1 MIYWDLW
8 GTHRRHTYYH
18 PYSWRGRPYNIGPRT
33 LSICNFFPNMDWD
46 EDDKLYH
53 ENKEEYLEQIRIE
66 LTRNQVAAEERKRK
80 GILLLSKKSQKP
92 TIGSK
97 RSNDLIATI
106 GFDKVNYSEDIKR
119 KYCDTQENTSWE
131 YSHNFRPRSLIE
143 F

>member
-1 MIYWDLW
+1 
-8 GTHRRHTYYH
+8 
-18 PYSWRGRPYNIGPRT
+18 
-33 LSICNFFPNMDWD
+33 MDWD

-119 KYCDTQENTSWE
+119 KYCDTQGNTS
-131 YSHNFRPRSLIE
+131 
-143 F
+143 